1 MRSSFLAIAIGLSVA
16 GFASNAFGAD
26 VTPEPE
32 PVLLNDMY
40 AEIFGSYTELG
51 KDFGTEDDKFWAGGA
66 GIYWSI
72 PLSDMVS
79 LQLDGKGEVTEND
92 GEDEDTT
99 DYEYSVGG
107 AAHLSYRDPQSFLV
121 GIFGGLSNAAG
132 GENGD
137 TTAYFIGGE
146 GQLYVDQA
154 TFYVQGGYLDGE
166 GDDFDEQILNDTYF
180 VRGQLRYYLTDNFR
194 ATVEGAYAVGQVDL
208 EDNTDI
214 YDWGAELEYKFDD
227 APISVFASYE
237 GTFMDQTPGEEDK
250 LSEDVYT
257 VGLRLDF
264 GTTTII
270 ERDRQGAG
278 LDMPRIGRWQGEAG
292 GPLE

>member
-92 GEDEDTT
+92 GEDEGHTN
-99 DYEYSVGG
+99 ESV
-107 AAHLSYRDPQSFLV
+107 LQ
-121 GIFGGLSNAAG
+121 
-132 GENGD
+132 
-137 TTAYFIGGE
+137 
-146 GQLYVDQA
+146 
-154 TFYVQGGYLDGE
+154 
-166 GDDFDEQILNDTYF
+166 
-180 VRGQLRYYLTDNFR
+180 
-194 ATVEGAYAVGQVDL
+194 
-208 EDNTDI
+208 
-214 YDWGAELEYKFDD
+214 
-227 APISVFASYE
+227 
-237 GTFMDQTPGEEDK
+237 
-250 LSEDVYT
+250 T
-257 VGLRLDF
+257 VGVGSLFHISRRMID
-264 GTTTII
+264 
-270 ERDRQGAG
+270 A
-278 LDMPRIGRWQGEAG
+278 
-292 GPLE
+292 